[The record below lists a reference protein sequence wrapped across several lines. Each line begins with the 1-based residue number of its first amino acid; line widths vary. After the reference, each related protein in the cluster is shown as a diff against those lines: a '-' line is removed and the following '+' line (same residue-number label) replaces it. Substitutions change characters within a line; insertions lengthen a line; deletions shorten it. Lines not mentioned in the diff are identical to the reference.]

1 MSSVA
6 QLVWLYFARMPAL
19 RWLTLASVVAILTSA
34 VVLPYYSGSGLGH
47 LLAFLGGAA
56 LIPAAALMPLT
67 VGRLARSHAI
77 CVLPC
82 GRVKLFLSALI
93 TVLIVSLPIPVLS
106 VIEQVVLLPPSVAA
120 MSSTSQKIA
129 SSIYI
134 FSSLYVGAFLVV
146 TWLYIAIW
154 FATSER
160 NVRGLAKC
168 LLVVIALI
176 WLPSERIRELDP
188 KFHLTVWESILMWTA
203 FGSWLA
209 YGTSLRGRKWIK
221 KPSIAWRLSSHA
233 DGREVDVLLGTA
245 RPWLLTLGVLFPIA
259 LQLLVGFQLESTWLF
274 YLTLTSTAFGALAG
288 YAAERSRALWLRTRW
303 SRDELFAQ
311 VEMAFWKH
319 NSIKLVALLALL
331 IGVARVYQL
340 PARVVPLGVPLIV
353 LGMILS
359 TYLGLMLTR
368 GLRWAETTL
377 GVVIMLAVMGT
388 AVLAA
393 RDRDYTT
400 EVLALEGVF
409 ALIAIVLRQIARVR
423 WHHIDWALL
432 KTGI

>member
-1 MSSVA
+1 
-6 QLVWLYFARMPAL
+6 
-19 RWLTLASVVAILTSA
+19 
-34 VVLPYYSGSGLGH
+34 
-47 LLAFLGGAA
+47 
-56 LIPAAALMPLT
+56 
-67 VGRLARSHAI
+67 
-77 CVLPC
+77 
-82 GRVKLFLSALI
+82 
-93 TVLIVSLPIPVLS
+93 
-106 VIEQVVLLPPSVAA
+106 
-120 MSSTSQKIA
+120 
-129 SSIYI
+129 
-134 FSSLYVGAFLVV
+134 
-146 TWLYIAIW
+146 
-154 FATSER
+154 
-160 NVRGLAKC
+160 
-168 LLVVIALI
+168 
-176 WLPSERIRELDP
+176 
-188 KFHLTVWESILMWTA
+188 
-203 FGSWLA
+203 
-209 YGTSLRGRKWIK
+209 
-221 KPSIAWRLSSHA
+221 
-233 DGREVDVLLGTA
+233 
-245 RPWLLTLGVLFPIA
+245 
-259 LQLLVGFQLESTWLF
+259 
-274 YLTLTSTAFGALAG
+274 
-288 YAAERSRALWLRTRW
+288 
-303 SRDELFAQ
+303 
-311 VEMAFWKH
+311 MAFWKH